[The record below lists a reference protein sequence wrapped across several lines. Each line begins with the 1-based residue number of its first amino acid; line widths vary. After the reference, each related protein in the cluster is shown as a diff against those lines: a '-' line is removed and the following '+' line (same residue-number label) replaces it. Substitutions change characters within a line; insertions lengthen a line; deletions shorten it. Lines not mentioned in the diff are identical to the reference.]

1 MSKLEFLILI
11 LFIIFSNLYGVYHK
25 VGGLN
30 TMGGLNEIKVIN
42 NIAYTSNYSHG
53 LEIFDIECYNN
64 PQLLSSL
71 DLDDHYHWI
80 EVYENYCF
88 INRDDSTVIIIDIG
102 DVNNPFIIEE
112 FSFSTADIRA
122 ICVKDDYIYLYL
134 DNEIQIVDI
143 SNPQYPT
150 LISTCN
156 IPEMPSITYSKL
168 VIKESLLLIGTF
180 DGLYLY
186 DISNPLFPFMLN
198 FHDTPRV
205 YDIEIENDNIFIS
218 YSDGLEI
225 ININDLNIQVVSKY
239 YQYNFYDILVDG
251 NLLYANAS
259 NENFGGFH
267 LFDISDFDNIYS
279 LGSYGESGSII
290 SVRDNIVFLNTH
302 NFNQADAIFV
312 DVSDPENENYLGEV
326 NYLSSSRDLDSN
338 DNIIGVCSGEN
349 DCMNLFDISDPQ
361 NPIWLFSHG
370 YGYTMELHVSTVTLY
385 DDFAF
390 AGFSGSY
397 YDNTRFNIYD
407 ISDPQN
413 IVNVGGNEID
423 ANSVKK
429 IVAQDDYAY
438 AGCNNGLHI
447 IDINDL
453 TNPLLVYIYD
463 IGYVQDLEARSNM
476 LYCCSS
482 GGLKIVDISNP
493 EALELIGS
501 WESNEYRYEIKIYD
515 DYAYMPGREGGLKI
529 IDITDPTNPFLVNTI
544 LPHYDSII
552 LSKPIIRDDK
562 LILSDVCWN
571 EILTYDLSDPAF
583 PILIDSFRW
592 NLPSF
597 DITATEDYLVTANGS
612 FGFTILDFVG
622 VTPVSNQLIEVNNIN
637 LVNYPNPFNPETTIY
652 FETTNLHELA
662 QIEIYNIKGQKVR
675 TIDCHTEPVEV
686 SNGSNTFSVTW
697 NGTDQNEQP
706 VASGIYFYQLNMDNK
721 VIATKKCLLL
731 K

>member
-1 MSKLEFLILI
+1 MAKLGFLILI
-11 LFIIFSNLYGVYHK
+11 LFLIFSNLFGVYHK

-30 TMGGLNEIKVIN
+30 TIGSINDIKVVN
-42 NIAYTSNYSHG
+42 NIAYTANYSHG
-53 LEIFDIECYNN
+53 LEIFDIACYNN
-64 PQLLSSL
+64 PQLISSL
-71 DLDDHYHWI
+71 DLEDHYHWI

-88 INRDDSTVIIIDIG
+88 INRNDSTVVIIDVSDIY
-102 DVNNPFIIEE
+102 NPVIIEE
-112 FSFSTADIRA
+112 FSFSTEDIRA

-143 SNPQYPT
+143 TFPQYPT
-150 LISTCN
+150 LISTCY
-156 IPEMPSITYSKL
+156 IPEMSSMAYSPM
-168 VIKESLLLIGTF
+168 VIRDNQLLIGTY

-186 DISNPLFPFMLN
+186 DISNPLFPYML
-198 FHDTPRV
+198 FLYDTPRIR
-205 YDIEIENDNIFIS
+205 DIEIENDNIFITN
-218 YSDGLEI
+218 SDGLQI
-225 ININDLNIQVVSKY
+225 ININDLNIQIISEY
-239 YQYNFYDILVDG
+239 DLYNFFDIFVDG
-251 NLLYANAS
+251 DLLYANSS
-259 NENFGGFH
+259 NEIFSGFH
-267 LFDISDFDNIYS
+267 LFDISDFDNIYP
-279 LGSYGESGSII
+279 LGFYGEAGHII
-290 SVRDNIVFLNTH
+290 SVTDNIVFFNT
-302 NFNQADAIFV
+302 NPFNQASAIFV

-338 DNIIGVCSGEN
+338 DNIIGICSGEN

-361 NPIWLFSHG
+361 NPIWLFCHG

-423 ANSVKK
+423 ANSVNK

-438 AGCNNGLHI
+438 AGCTNGLHI

-463 IGYVQDLEARSNM
+463 IGYVQDLEARGNM

-482 GGLKIVDISNP
+482 GDLKIVDISNP
-493 EALELIGS
+493 LALELIGS
-501 WESNEYRYEIKIYD
+501 WESNEYPYEIKIYD

-592 NLPSF
+592 NMPSF
-597 DITATEDYLVTANGS
+597 DIAATEDYLVTANGS
-612 FGFTILDFVG
+612 FGFTILDFMG

-637 LVNYPNPFNPETTIY
+637 LVNYPNPFNPETTIS
-652 FETTNLHELA
+652 FSLTTESTDNT
-662 QIEIYNIKGQKVR
+662 EINIFNIKGQKVR
-675 TIDCHTEPVEV
+675 TLPVNLSGDEGV
-686 SNGSNTFSVTW
+686 GQVYSVTW
-697 NGTDQNEQP
+697 NGTNQNNQP
-706 VASGIYFYQLNMDNK
+706 VASGIYFYQLYVDNET
-721 VIATKKCLLL
+721 IASKKCLLL